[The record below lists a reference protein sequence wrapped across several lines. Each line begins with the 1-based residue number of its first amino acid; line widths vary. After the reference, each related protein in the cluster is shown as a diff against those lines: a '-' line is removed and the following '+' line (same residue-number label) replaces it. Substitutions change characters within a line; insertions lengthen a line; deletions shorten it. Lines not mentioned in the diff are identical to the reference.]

1 MFSMSR
7 SSNIPSYTNFKGNIK
22 VSSLTY
28 VSTMS
33 LAGLNPKP
41 NFFIKHIT
49 RTLAVISPV
58 IHTVGSLISF
68 GFLVSLLPVIKTDK
82 NASIAGSLENVCC
95 YYTNSYCIIRLYQK
109 YNQQNWIHS

>member
-58 IHTVGSLISF
+58 IHTVGSLISL

-82 NASIAGSLENVCC
+82 NASIAGSLENVS
-95 YYTNSYCIIRLYQK
+95 NA
-109 YNQQNWIHS
+109 